1 MKKRALSAREKVMIV
16 VLAVLLIGCLYYLF
30 FYQPLQN
37 ELAEL
42 ENQKIEVM
50 SQIEVS
56 MAKVGQ
62 MDTMQAEL
70 DEIFADGDDVSEIA
84 AFDNSQAV
92 MSQLDGILSSC
103 TEYNLSFADPQIDE
117 ESGTVRRQVN
127 MSFTCA
133 TYADAKNIT
142 LALAENHWRCLVT
155 NVSISSDSTA
165 EEAKNIQTTPV
176 SVKATITFFESTKLA
191 K

>member
-16 VLAVLLIGCLYYLF
+16 ILTVLLVGALYFLL

-37 ELAEL
+37 ELLSL
-42 ENQKIEVM
+42 ENQTNEVKT
-50 SQIEVS
+50 QIETAMV
-56 MAKVGQ
+56 KVKQ

-70 DEIFADGDDVSEIA
+70 DEIFANGNDVSEIA
-84 AFDNSQAV
+84 AYDNSQAV
-92 MSQLDGILSSC
+92 MNQLDGILASA
-103 TEYNLSFADPQIDE
+103 TEYDLSFADADIDE

-133 TYADAKNIT
+133 NYTAAKNIA

-155 NVSISSDSTA
+155 SLSISSDVNDETG
-165 EEAKNIQTTPV
+165 KNIMTTPV